1 MERRINGY
9 APKSMKTTRAVRML
23 NAHASLAHARKRA
36 VALLALAF
44 LAIAGIA
51 ALSLVKGRF
60 AENQTL
66 ILALLAVFFGF
77 VLLTVLFFAVGHIVY
92 GAKPDSQRVD
102 WILRRYIS
110 GLLGDTYRMYE
121 REIIGRD
128 RQRLLQH
135 YALEYISD
143 FRLLEGERE
152 KLLANGALAIEA
164 EAIRRRYEDFLTY
177 IISGDVQAERYITLR
192 QNMAKVLEKWR
203 HQNLPRYDK
212 PQRAVIEDNIRRV
225 TRTVTDHYEQFLS
238 HLGMREHIMLMNDV
252 IYHDITEDRS
262 LWKPLP
268 AKKKYKAFC
277 KTVKQI
283 EDTNPGK
290 AIGAGRGSQLFEYA
304 FALENYRQFTKTYAT
319 VECPSLRWD
328 IELYEEELKAA
339 RSAQDTCWKCGEKY
353 HPRFRTVRDKCK
365 HYICNRCGV
374 CYCSS
379 PQSSRRRDGKGRKN
393 KKSKGR
399 A

>member
-1 MERRINGY
+1 MERRVNGF
-9 APKSMKTTRAVRML
+9 APKSMKTARALRML
-23 NAHASLAHARKRA
+23 NGHADLMRARKRA
-36 VALLALAF
+36 IVLLVLAF
-44 LAIAGIA
+44 FAVAGVAVI
-51 ALSLVKGRF
+51 SLVRGRF

-66 ILALLAVFFGF
+66 ILALFAVLFGF
-77 VLLTVLFFAVGHIVY
+77 VLLTAIFFAVGGVIY
-92 GAKPDSQRVD
+92 GGKPDSQRVD
-102 WILRRYIS
+102 LILRRYVG

-128 RQRLLQH
+128 RDRLLQH
-135 YALEYISD
+135 YALEYIAD

-152 KLLANGALAIEA
+152 KLLASGALAAEA
-164 EAIRRRYEDFLTY
+164 EKIRRRYEDFITY
-177 IISGDVQAERYITLR
+177 VISGDQAAMRYIALR
-192 QNMAKVLEKWR
+192 QNMAKTLEKWR
-203 HQNLPRYDK
+203 HQNLSRYDK

-225 TRTVTDHYEQFLS
+225 TRTVTERYEHFLS
-238 HLGMREHIMLMNDV
+238 HLGVREHIMLMNDV
-252 IYHDITEDRS
+252 VYHDVTDDRS

-268 AKKKYKAFC
+268 VKKKYKAFC

-283 EDTNPGK
+283 EETNPGK
-290 AIGAGRGSQLFEYA
+290 AIGAGRGGQLFEYA

-328 IELYEEELKAA
+328 IDVYEEELKAA
-339 RSAQDTCWKCGEKY
+339 QSAQDACWKCGEKY
-353 HPRFRTVRDKCK
+353 HPRFRTVRDKCN

-379 PQSSRRRDGKGRKN
+379 PQSSRRRDGKG
-393 KKSKGR
+393 KKSKSR